1 MISPYIQELHLLL
14 LVPFLTQRWL
24 LALGGVGGPVVLL
37 HGFHLGWLRLCG
49 ERYRA
54 KRSGDQR
61 RHGTLK
67 GCPSSIFRYL
77 QMIQARIHVK
87 CVLGSS
93 FEHHKIAVSCAIR
106 TNLTFDLKMGTSH
119 DPPKLEGPRGGWLK
133 HKPTSP
139 HSHTAIPCWGMPC
152 VLPHAMATFHQIAS
166 RPGQR
171 LGWFPWENLRGNT
184 AFAGFSHQIQYMT
197 VHYYRIVQFTRGC
210 FL

>member
-1 MISPYIQELHLLL
+1 MKSGIIPITLHCLFLYDIGDIFSRLSHYIPMIFPLNITISHSRYTYCLPMISPYIQELHLLL

-139 HSHTAIPCWGMPC
+139 P
-152 VLPHAMATFHQIAS
+152 
-166 RPGQR
+166 
-171 LGWFPWENLRGNT
+171 
-184 AFAGFSHQIQYMT
+184 
-197 VHYYRIVQFTRGC
+197 
-210 FL
+210 